1 MESKR
6 DFRASLAIPSSR
18 ISRWVIEFKLK
29 ANGSRALKG
38 KDRFNEDDGIST

>member
-18 ISRWVIEFKLK
+18 ISRVIEFKLK